1 MAGTIIPNIVTSG
14 LIHYSDVA
22 NPKFYPG
29 GSSVYSLL
37 TGGEGQFNSGAG
49 VTGGSLDK
57 AFILDG
63 VDDTITIDNSYTK
76 SVSALPV
83 TIDLWAYVDSDCP
96 IYHMIFSTSQESFYR
111 GASVQ
116 ADMSGVDV
124 AFKFSYYD
132 GSGGIGSGNRR
143 SFRSPHSFEFN
154 QWYHITCVITGNSSG
169 SFYCNGEEYSLTNDG
184 AYFSTALQIS
194 NTYPA
199 NIGKANGYPYYFKG
213 RVSNIKVYD
222 RALTKAESI
231 QNFNAHR
238 KRYNL

>member
-49 VTGGSLDK
+49 VTGGILDK

-76 SVSALPV
+76 SISALPV
-83 TIDLWAYVDSDCP
+83 TMDMWVYVDSLCSAFNT
-96 IYHMIFSTSQESFYR
+96 IFSSSTESFYR
-111 GASVQ
+111 GLTVQ
-116 ADMSGVDV
+116 ATISGSDV
-124 AFKFSYYD
+124 GFNFSYYD
-132 GSGGIGSGNRR
+132 GTGGVGSGNRR
-143 SFRSPHSFEFN
+143 SFVTNNIFSFN
-154 QWYHITCVITGNSSG
+154 QWYHITCIITGNSSG
-169 SFYCNGEEYSLTNDG
+169 DFYCNGEQYS
-184 AYFSTALQIS
+184 FSVNGGYTGTSIQIS
-194 NTYPA
+194 NDYPVT
-199 NIGKANGYPYYFKG
+199 IGKSNGYSYYFKG
-213 RVSNIKVYD
+213 SVSNVKVYD
-222 RALTKAESI
+222 RALTKAESL